1 MNNPLQQVNALGQS
15 VWYDNIRR
23 GHIKSGEL
31 QRLIDSGITGLTS
44 NPTIFEKAI
53 AGSTDYDD
61 ALLTLVADRKSA
73 SDIFESLATQD
84 IRDAA
89 DLMRSI
95 YEQVDGADGFASFE
109 VSPHLAHDTEGTIS
123 EGRRLFALLD
133 RPNVM
138 IKVPATPEG
147 VPAVR
152 QLISEGINV
161 NVTLIFSLEA
171 YDQVREA
178 YIGGLEELAA
188 SGGDVSRVA
197 SVASFFVS
205 RVDSAV
211 DALLDERSR
220 AGSEDLEDLVSK
232 AAIANAKLAY
242 RDFQNV
248 FGNDRF
254 AALRARGAK
263 VQRPL
268 WASTSTKNPAL
279 SDVLYVES
287 LIGRDTVNTVPEATL
302 TAFLEHGNAAE
313 TLEQDLGDAEQT
325 IESLRDAGVS
335 MEQVTAK
342 LLADGV
348 KSFADSFDK
357 LIENI
362 EEKTSRLLASQHAH
376 PTTELGG
383 YLSEVEATLED
394 LEKRDVVG
402 RIWRRDHTVWKSEPE
417 EITNRLGWLT
427 VTDAMCE
434 HVEELDAFSKEVR
447 DAGFRHVVL
456 LGMGGSSLGP
466 EVLRQT
472 FGSIDGHPE
481 LFVLDSTVPGWVQS
495 VTDAID
501 PAHTLFLVPSK
512 SGSTVEPNTFYRYF
526 RSLVDS
532 AVGQERAGQNFVAIT
547 DPGSSLETLGHEHGF
562 RRVFKNPPD
571 IGGRYSVQSYFGLV
585 PAALMGVDI
594 TLLLDRVD
602 SMREGCASF
611 VPVHD
616 NPGAWLGTIIGT
628 LSLKGRDKLTLIT
641 SPSIGSF
648 GLWVEQLIAESTGK
662 EGRGIVPVAGEPVLA
677 PESYGEDRL
686 FIYLRVDGDDNA
698 QNDAATENL
707 ASSGHPV
714 VRLDLRDRYDLGGE
728 FFRWEFATA
737 VAGAILGIQPFD
749 QPNVQQA
756 KDLTTQALK
765 EFQTSGKAPTAEATD
780 TFAELLSKAKAGDY
794 LAIMA
799 YMQHSPET
807 DEALDSLRRTVME
820 RYHIATT
827 VGYGPRFLHSTGQL
841 HKGGPDSGLFLQLT
855 AAHQDDIGIPE
866 ESYTFGIL
874 ADAQAEGDLMA
885 LQTIG
890 RRAAKVRLE
899 SDTADAIKKLV
910 AEIG

>member
-1 MNNPLQQVNALGQS
+1 VAKQLRDTQKQGQS
-15 VWYDNIRR
+15 IWYDNVSR
-23 GHIKSGEL
+23 GLLTSGEMAAL
-31 QRLIDSGITGLTS
+31 VESGITGLTS

-402 RIWRRDHTVWKSEPE
+402 RIWRRDHTVWKPEPE

-472 FGSIDGHPE
+472 FGSIDGYPE

-501 PAHTLFLVPSK
+501 PAHTLFLVSSK

-628 LSLKGRDKLTLIT
+628 LSLKDAT
-641 SPSIGSF
+641 S
-648 GLWVEQLIAESTGK
+648 
-662 EGRGIVPVAGEPVLA
+662 
-677 PESYGEDRL
+677 
-686 FIYLRVDGDDNA
+686 
-698 QNDAATENL
+698 
-707 ASSGHPV
+707 
-714 VRLDLRDRYDLGGE
+714 
-728 FFRWEFATA
+728 
-737 VAGAILGIQPFD
+737 
-749 QPNVQQA
+749 
-756 KDLTTQALK
+756 
-765 EFQTSGKAPTAEATD
+765 
-780 TFAELLSKAKAGDY
+780 
-794 LAIMA
+794 
-799 YMQHSPET
+799 
-807 DEALDSLRRTVME
+807 
-820 RYHIATT
+820 
-827 VGYGPRFLHSTGQL
+827 
-841 HKGGPDSGLFLQLT
+841 
-855 AAHQDDIGIPE
+855 
-866 ESYTFGIL
+866 
-874 ADAQAEGDLMA
+874 
-885 LQTIG
+885 
-890 RRAAKVRLE
+890 
-899 SDTADAIKKLV
+899 
-910 AEIG
+910 

>member
-31 QRLIDSGITGLTS
+31 QRLIDSGVTGLTS

-61 ALLTLVADRKSA
+61 ALLALVADRKSA

-95 YEQVDGADGFASFE
+95 YEQADGADGFASFE
-109 VSPHLAHDTEGTIS
+109 VSPHLAHDTDGTIL

-171 YDQVREA
+171 YEQVREA

-211 DALLDERSR
+211 DALLDERIR
-220 AGSEDLEDLVSK
+220 AGHSELQSLVSK

-242 RDFQNV
+242 RDFKGE
-248 FGNDRF
+248 FGHDRF
-254 AALRARGAK
+254 AALRAKGAK

-279 SDVLYVES
+279 SDVLYVEA

-302 TAFLEHGNAAE
+302 TAFLEHGSAAE
-313 TLEQDLGDAEQT
+313 TLEQDLSDAEQT
-325 IESLRDAGVS
+325 IESLRNAGID
-335 MEQVTAK
+335 MEQVTDK

-357 LIENI
+357 LVANI
-362 EEKTSRLLASQHAH
+362 EEKTARLLASQHAH
-376 PTTELGG
+376 PTTELGE
-383 YLSEVEATLED
+383 YLQEVESTLED
-394 LEKRDVVG
+394 LEQRDVVG
-402 RIWRRDHTVWKSEPE
+402 RIWRRDHTVWKPEPD

-427 VTDAMCE
+427 VTDSMCE
-434 HVEELDAFSKEVR
+434 HVEELDAFSQEVR

-472 FGSIDGHPE
+472 FGPVDGYPE
-481 LFVLDSTVPGWVQS
+481 LLVLDSTVPGWVQT

-501 PAHTLFLVPSK
+501 PAHTLFLVSSK

-526 RSLVDS
+526 RGLVEK

-547 DPGSSLETLGHEHGF
+547 DPGSSLETLGREHGF

-585 PAALMGVDI
+585 PAALIGVDI
-594 TLLLDRVD
+594 MTLLGRVD
-602 SMREGCASF
+602 SMR
-611 VPVHD
+611 
-616 NPGAWLGTIIGT
+616 
-628 LSLKGRDKLTLIT
+628 
-641 SPSIGSF
+641 
-648 GLWVEQLIAESTGK
+648 
-662 EGRGIVPVAGEPVLA
+662 
-677 PESYGEDRL
+677 
-686 FIYLRVDGDDNA
+686 
-698 QNDAATENL
+698 
-707 ASSGHPV
+707 
-714 VRLDLRDRYDLGGE
+714 
-728 FFRWEFATA
+728 
-737 VAGAILGIQPFD
+737 
-749 QPNVQQA
+749 
-756 KDLTTQALK
+756 
-765 EFQTSGKAPTAEATD
+765 
-780 TFAELLSKAKAGDY
+780 
-794 LAIMA
+794 
-799 YMQHSPET
+799 
-807 DEALDSLRRTVME
+807 
-820 RYHIATT
+820 
-827 VGYGPRFLHSTGQL
+827 
-841 HKGGPDSGLFLQLT
+841 
-855 AAHQDDIGIPE
+855 
-866 ESYTFGIL
+866 
-874 ADAQAEGDLMA
+874 
-885 LQTIG
+885 
-890 RRAAKVRLE
+890 
-899 SDTADAIKKLV
+899 
-910 AEIG
+910 